1 MTTLKALL
9 TTAAALILTAGLIGC
24 AQDNATES
32 NQENGATAVPEQE
45 AAADPEIEQAMAQLS
60 TEDRALARAQKV
72 CPVTGEPLGSM
83 GKPEKIT
90 VEGRE
95 VFICCAGC
103 EDMIR
108 EDPEQY
114 LSKLDTKDPE

>member
-1 MTTLKALL
+1 MTLQSLFTS
-9 TTAAALILTAGLIGC
+9 AAVLVVTAGFIGC
-24 AQDNATES
+24 AQENAPEAE
-32 NQENGATAVPEQE
+32 QENGATAVRENE
-45 AAADPEIEQAMAQLS
+45 AAADPEVEKALAQLS
-60 TEDRALARAQKV
+60 AEDRALAEAQEV

-108 EDPEQY
+108 ENPEQY
-114 LSKLDTKDPE
+114 LSKLDKQEQE

>member
-1 MTTLKALL
+1 MIVPKGCL
-9 TTAAALILTAGLIGC
+9 TSLAVLVLAAGLIGC
-24 AQDNATES
+24 AQDGATEAEP
-32 NQENGATAVPEQE
+32 ENGATTAGSGETS
-45 AAADPEIEQAMAQLS
+45 ADPEIDRALAQLS
-60 TEDRALARAQKV
+60 PEDRALAEAQKV

-103 EDMIR
+103 GDMVR
-108 EDPEQY
+108 ENPEQY
-114 LSKLDTKDPE
+114 LSKLDQEKPE